1 MRISSG
7 EVAIAGEWDVRE
19 EFGRSTFCLVI
30 FHKTKFDNTQLIYV
44 CPFTSQKQNLQ
55 MFSIVRTDEVN
66 GRQTWWV
73 TWQVS
78 LCHHFF

>member
-1 MRISSG
+1 
-7 EVAIAGEWDVRE
+7 
-19 EFGRSTFCLVI
+19 
-30 FHKTKFDNTQLIYV
+30 
-44 CPFTSQKQNLQ
+44 

-78 LCHHFF
+78 LCHHFFNDLASSYWPGLHNKQCILKNKGGSGFG